1 MKKRFDDKALKLH
14 GSGLRG
20 FRAVCSIQ
28 VNQPLLHRWTWWNCI
43 DCRIIYLFLL
53 FYSHFFF
60 SLSRMEHQK
69 KSLVKPLHNF
79 FEFIL
84 QFRSQFQ
91 GLFGFDS
98 LGFIP
103 LQQKAFQFM
112 KMERKKK
119 TRITYNNFSESQRIL
134 EELKASVIQSGSESA
149 NRSQP

>member
-60 SLSRMEHQK
+60 SLSLEWSTK
-69 KSLVKPLHNF
+69 KNRSSNHCIIFSNLYYNF
-79 FEFIL
+79 ALSSKDYSDLIRLASF
-84 QFRSQFQ
+84 
-91 GLFGFDS
+91 LFNKKHFNLWKWRG
-98 LGFIP
+98 
-103 LQQKAFQFM
+103 
-112 KMERKKK
+112 KK

-134 EELKASVIQSGSESA
+134 GELKASVIQSGSESA

>member
-14 GSGLRG
+14 SSGLRG

-43 DCRIIYLFLL
+43 DCRIIYLFSL
-53 FYSHFFF
+53 FYSHFF

-69 KSLVKPLHNF
+69 KNRSSNHCIIFRIYATISLSVPRIIRIWFVGLHSSSTKSISIY
-79 FEFIL
+79 EM
-84 QFRSQFQ
+84 
-91 GLFGFDS
+91 G
-98 LGFIP
+98 
-103 LQQKAFQFM
+103 
-112 KMERKKK
+112 EEKK
-119 TRITYNNFSESQRIL
+119 TRIKYNNFSESQRIL